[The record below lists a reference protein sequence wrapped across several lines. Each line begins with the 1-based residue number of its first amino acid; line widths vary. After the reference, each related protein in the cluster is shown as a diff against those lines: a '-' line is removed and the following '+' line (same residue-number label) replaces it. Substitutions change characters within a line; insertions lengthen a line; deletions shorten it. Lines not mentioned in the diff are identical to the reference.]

1 MVIIPSLLFS
11 FSLKKKKQERFLSLK
26 IAQQAFA
33 QKTSCG
39 TKKRKPKQL
48 GWLTRQCTMKSNSFA
63 NILRSFAFFHK
74 TTLVEPGAFLSGGYL
89 ECNTTIADFK
99 QNLTCTV
106 DEKLY
111 KAITLDAFSGIRR
124 NYYFQR
130 LKNQLSLSSQYSQ
143 QRSAIITKKWEL
155 FTNMNSRV
163 RLILLLPLRLTTRHH
178 RPCPKAHTRD
188 TKS

>member
-1 MVIIPSLLFS
+1 MHRGLSGYYPLPPFFFLSQ
-11 FSLKKKKQERFLSLK
+11 KKKQERFLSLK

-63 NILRSFAFFHK
+63 NILRSLADFHK
-74 TTLVEPGAFLSGGYL
+74 TTLIEPGAFLSGGYL
-89 ECNTTIADFK
+89 ECNTTIAHFK

-111 KAITLDAFSGIRR
+111 KAIRLDAFSGIWR
-124 NYYFQR
+124 NHYFECV
-130 LKNQLSLSSQYSQ
+130 KNQLSLSSQYSQ
-143 QRSAIITKKWEL
+143 QNSAIVTKKKG
-155 FTNMNSRV
+155 NCS
-163 RLILLLPLRLTTRHH
+163 LI
-178 RPCPKAHTRD
+178 
-188 TKS
+188 